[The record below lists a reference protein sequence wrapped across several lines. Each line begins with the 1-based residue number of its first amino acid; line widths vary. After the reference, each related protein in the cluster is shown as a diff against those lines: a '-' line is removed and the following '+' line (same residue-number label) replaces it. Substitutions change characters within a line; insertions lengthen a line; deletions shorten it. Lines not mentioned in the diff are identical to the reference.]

1 MKWYVATDKVDWAD
15 EFDLPF
21 GELIDEPTYKKYKY
35 ISDTLKSYTGFYSF
49 GTNENFDDFE
59 YLGWEFDEI
68 TEDEKKILD
77 KLGLPNGYTFIDNLF
92 NIIENDMI
100 ENDIIDKEDI
110 EERRYGSILK
120 ENFYKI
126 PFHKFAN
133 YVDKYAKFLE
143 NSDD

>member
-35 ISDTLKSYTGFYSF
+35 ISDALKSYTGFYGF
-49 GTNENFDDFE
+49 GTNEDFDDFE

-100 ENDIIDKEDI
+100 DNDIIDKEDL
-110 EERRYGSILK
+110 EERRYDCILK
-120 ENFYKI
+120 ENFYKM
-126 PFHKFAN
+126 PFDKFAD

-143 NSDD
+143 NDND

>member
-1 MKWYVATDKVDWAD
+1 MKWYIATDKVDWAD

-35 ISDTLKSYTGFYSF
+35 ISDTLKSYTGFYGF
-49 GTNENFDDFE
+49 GTNAAFDDNE

-100 ENDIIDKEDI
+100 DNDIIDKEDI
-110 EERRYGSILK
+110 KECRYGSILK
-120 ENFYKI
+120 ENFYKM
-126 PFHKFAN
+126 PFDKFAD

-143 NSDD
+143 NGDD